1 MSLIPREIILLRNR
15 MLWLIYGG
23 IYPGWILRLLGGE
36 LRRDGGFLFK
46 DLCRILEIGIEI
58 FIGIFTR

>member
-23 IYPGWILRLLGGE
+23 IYPPGFWEENCDVMVVFFLRIE
-36 LRRDGGFLFK
+36 
-46 DLCRILEIGIEI
+46 RILEIGIGI

>member
-1 MSLIPREIILLRNR
+1 MGGYILV
-15 MLWLIYGG
+15 GSS
-23 IYPGWILRLLGGE
+23 RLLGGE

-46 DLCRILEIGIEI
+46 DLCRILEIGIGI